1 MFEQMKTMG
10 TLANLLKNREQLAE
24 AGARVKGTLETNP
37 AIGEAGGGAVRVTVG
52 SEMKITDIEIAPAV
66 VAGLGAGE
74 AALAQV
80 ETLLVEATN
89 DALTRAQQRLR
100 EALEREAKDLG
111 IEGLGDQLGGL
122 LS

>member
-1 MFEQMKTMG
+1 MFDQMKTMG
-10 TLANLLKNREQLAE
+10 ALAGLLKNREQLAE
-24 AGARVKGTLETNP
+24 AGARVKQTLHDNP
-37 AIGEAGGGAVRVTVG
+37 AIGEAGGGAIRVTVG
-52 SEMKITDIEIAPAV
+52 SEMKVTDIEIAPAV

>member
-24 AGARVKGTLETNP
+24 AGARVKQTLNDNP
-37 AIGEAGGGAVRVTVG
+37 AIGESGGGAIRVTVG
-52 SEMKITDIEIAPAV
+52 SDMKVIRIEIAPAV

-80 ETLLVEATN
+80 ETLIVDATN
-89 DALTRAQQRLR
+89 DALARAQQRLR

-111 IEGLGDQLGGL
+111 IEGLSDHLGGL